1 MLKLQLSMT
10 SASEIE
16 DWFNAVSLYD
26 EGKVENAI
34 KSFEALEQNGRIKF
48 NIGCSYLKLR
58 DVQSAA
64 KSFKEAI
71 SFDPLMAIAYYMIGL
86 ISCQEK
92 EYVSA
97 FEYFQKAIELL
108 RGNRMIDYRQLG
120 LNIQLYLCEILS
132 NQAATYYYQDNYQ
145 EAKQKLLLAVVC
157 KMEKKHD
164 CIDDFLANIQ
174 AGKSITLFTPPSS
187 AIYRPSKLSIN
198 NYKKKDYLGKA
209 KVIAA
214 ENEESLYTCFS
225 GKELQAT
232 LPKNAHE
239 EVQAKENF
247 KSERK
252 AMLEQIRQ
260 PERKATLRKP
270 KPVKQLPVP
279 VDQELEIQSNLQTI
293 LSKPLFENASTEKM
307 HTEDKSS
314 ENKFTENGCKP
325 PCETTAKPLSPELNF
340 EEHSISSEN
349 AATPK
354 EYYKPSNIRPQKPL
368 PKLTNDT
375 NNNDHIIEHDASVEL
390 DKSTSLMN
398 NNIFKHNNNTTLVN
412 AESQE
417 LSNNNTRPTNIR
429 SNTISEPSAI
439 YKSLPFINNT
449 NTLNIRSNSISEVS
463 SEKKSKK
470 LKNKLLH
477 TKANIK
483 EVLKYDSKNSK
494 QESNAQTNSFE
505 IEVQYAFVQKV
516 FINENSSYG
525 EIENLI
531 KSRTIPQKIELCYND
546 ELGRQQKLNENT
558 MHEYFKN
565 DPRKKIFCFSA

>member
-1 MLKLQLSMT
+1 MT

-34 KSFEALEQNGRIKF
+34 KSFEALDQNGRIKF
-48 NIGCSYLKLR
+48 NIGCAYLKLK

-71 SFDPLMAIAYYMIGL
+71 SFDPLMAIAYYMMGL
-86 ISCQEK
+86 INCQEK

-174 AGKSITLFTPPSS
+174 AGKSITLFSPPSS

-232 LPKNAHE
+232 QSKNAHE

-247 KSERK
+247 KSERNT
-252 AMLEQIRQ
+252 MLEQIRQ
-260 PERKATLRKP
+260 PERKATLKKP

-279 VDQELEIQSNLQTI
+279 VDQESEIESNLQTI
-293 LSKPLFENASTEKM
+293 LNKPLFENVSTEKM
-307 HTEDKSS
+307 HIEDKSS
-314 ENKFTENGCKP
+314 ENKFTENGSSSS
-325 PCETTAKPLSPELNF
+325 CETTSKPSSPELSF
-340 EEHSISSEN
+340 EEQSISSEN
-349 AATPK
+349 TAMPK
-354 EYYKPSNIRPQKPL
+354 EYPKPSNLRPQKPL
-368 PKLTNDT
+368 PNLTNDS
-375 NNNDHIIEHDASVEL
+375 NKNEHIIEHDTSEEL
-390 DKSTSLMN
+390 DQRTSLAN
-398 NNIFKHNNNTTLVN
+398 NDIFKLNNNTTSVN
-412 AESQE
+412 AESQK
-417 LSNNNTRPTNIR
+417 LSFNNTRPTNIR
-429 SNTISEPSAI
+429 SNTIAEPSTI
-439 YKSLPFINNT
+439 YHTLPFINNS
-449 NTLNIRSNSISEVS
+449 NTLNTRSNSISEVS

-470 LKNKLLH
+470 LKNKLFH
-477 TKANIK
+477 TKANIM

-494 QESNAQTNSFE
+494 QESNAQSNSFE
-505 IEVQYAFVQKV
+505 IEVQYTFVQKV
-516 FINENSSYG
+516 FINDSYSFG
-525 EIENLI
+525 EVENLI

-546 ELGRQQKLNENT
+546 ELGRQQKLNENN
-558 MHEYFKN
+558 MHEYLKN
-565 DPRKKIFCFSA
+565 GPKKKIFCFPA